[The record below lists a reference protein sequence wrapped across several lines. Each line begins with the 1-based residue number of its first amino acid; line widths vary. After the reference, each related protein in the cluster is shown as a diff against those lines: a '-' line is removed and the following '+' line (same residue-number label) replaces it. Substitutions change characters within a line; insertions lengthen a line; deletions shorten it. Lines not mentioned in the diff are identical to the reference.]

1 MFKRKVWFIKR
12 EDTVWKPNLI
22 KEIMK
27 KMKKK
32 GVLRINIKKDYLAGL
47 TYFQLQKEN
56 KV

>member
-12 EDTVWKPNLI
+12 EDTVWKPNLK
-22 KEIMK
+22 KEFMR

-32 GVLRINIKKDYLAGL
+32 EVLRINIKKDYLAGL

>member
-22 KEIMK
+22 KEFMR

-32 GVLRINIKKDYLAGL
+32 EVLRINIKKDYLVGL